1 MESIKICEK
10 LHIVQNRGRKFLHL
24 LVSVGLLEE
33 NNKTFDKDTNI
44 FGLSALAK
52 ELFGDGDGSV
62 T

>member
-10 LHIVQNRGRKFLHL
+10 LHIVQNRGRKFLFL

-33 NNKTFDKDTNI
+33 NYNTLDKEIN
-44 FGLSALAK
+44 FFSLFALAK
-52 ELFGDGDGSV
+52 DVFGDGDGSV